1 VPERITVNHIIE
13 INNLTPDTRH
23 LSPEAQR
30 ELAAKIPARP
40 VFESAPR
47 LRSFLIYIVDRASSG
62 KLDELSEQHIG
73 YEVFQR
79 DSDYDTTTDT
89 IVRSSARQLRAKLI
103 EYYAGQGASSDWVLE
118 IPKGGYLPRFHPRL
132 VISAAIPTVAPSDPP
147 SRKANYWPWVSLG
160 LALALLAVLVRSLLP
175 ASPETPFSV
184 LCLEGNR
191 RLKVLVADAGLVL
204 YTGLTGRTPSLQEY
218 VDHKLPPPAWWPD
231 DQPAAHFFEI
241 LADRRNTDWAGV
253 ASFTSIHR
261 AHPHAVARN
270 LHRLMAYKDEYE
282 VARLLLLP
290 EARDQARKV
299 GGARSRT
306 TWLLHPPMLRAMGMK
321 NKLRFGR
328 WATPAFWTLRAMR
341 RLRGTPFD
349 FFGWAKVRRLKYLH
363 GQTYLAGSSFGYHG
377 EPKQILKGR
386 AIASLLLRA
395 YVGLSQLNELA
406 GAVAGLVLTA
416 AMPWL
421 VVKAMKFRTRM
432 TSWRGIRFDHQCI
445 LATGHG
451 EENIGQNL
459 GVEQGAVQG
468 AA

>member
-1 VPERITVNHIIE
+1 MPERITVNHIIE

-30 ELAAKIPARP
+30 ELAAQIAASPI
-40 VFESAPR
+40 FERAPR
-47 LRSFLIYIVDRASSG
+47 LRSFLTYIVDRAASG

-79 DSDYDTTTDT
+79 DSNYDTTTDT

-132 VISAAIPTVAPSDPP
+132 VISAAIPTVAPSVPP

-231 DQPAAHFFEI
+231 DKPAAHFFEI

-253 ASFTSIHR
+253 ASLTAIYR
-261 AHPHAVARN
+261 AHPDAVARIEPRHPK
-270 LHRLMAYKDEYE
+270 LFHLREMAGEN
-282 VARLLLLP
+282 LLLL
-290 EARDQARKV
+290 
-299 GGARSRT
+299 GGANSIPWALQFERDLNFQHLTGPTFLNRSPR
-306 TWLLHPPMLRAMGMK
+306 P
-321 NKLRFGR
+321 
-328 WATPAFWTLRAMR
+328 
-341 RLRGTPFD
+341 
-349 FFGWAKVRRLKYLH
+349 
-363 GQTYLAGSSFGYHG
+363 G
-377 EPKQILKGR
+377 EPKEYLPNDRHGLRGRGYVRISVHPLGHGAGR
-386 AIASLLLRA
+386 AIHVSGSSWIATEMGLRFLTDPKNGA
-395 YVGLSQLNELA
+395 VLTSQLGENWRRPEATMELMIETE
-406 GAVAGLVLTA
+406 AVESS
-416 AMPWL
+416 P
-421 VVKAMKFRTRM
+421 
-432 TSWRGIRFDHQCI
+432 
-445 LATGHG
+445 
-451 EENIGQNL
+451 
-459 GVEQGAVQG
+459 G
-468 AA
+468 AAKLVAWRFTYPPQRHTN